1 MVTKTKT
8 ITTTVQDVAQ
18 HLGILLMTSA
28 ALVSSVDINHHARPK
43 AAVLPSKPVF
53 ASASNDQ
60 NPLRREREET
70 APHFIS
76 YSEIQRTPGRAGKY

>member
-1 MVTKTKT
+1 
-8 ITTTVQDVAQ
+8 
-18 HLGILLMTSA
+18 MTSA
-28 ALVSSVDINHHARPK
+28 ALVSSVDITHHARRQN
-43 AAVLPSKPVF
+43 VILPSKPSL
-53 ASASNDQ
+53 ASASDNNDQ